1 MGKLRRNER
10 AAHVRA
16 EDCNGVAA
24 LAYDFAD
31 QALDFTSLTSSKARR
46 AVSLQIRQDIR
57 VFRFNPQTRS
67 ETLRVKRPRA

>member
-1 MGKLRRNER
+1 MRHFHNVTATESYMGKLRRNER

-31 QALDFTSLTSSKARR
+31 QALDLTFPYLCEGEAGS
-46 AVSLQIRQDIR
+46 
-57 VFRFNPQTRS
+57 
-67 ETLRVKRPRA
+67 

>member
-31 QALDFTSLTSSKARR
+31 QALDLTFPYLCEGEASS
-46 AVSLQIRQDIR
+46 
-57 VFRFNPQTRS
+57 
-67 ETLRVKRPRA
+67 

>member
-24 LAYDFAD
+24 LAYDFVD
-31 QALDFTSLTSSKARR
+31 QALDFTSLTSAKARR
-46 AVSLQIRQDIR
+46 AVSQIRQDIR

-67 ETLRVKRPRA
+67 ETLRVKRTRA